1 VALALNDI
9 TDAVDAALSGSRR
22 ELAKLLTSIENGAE
36 PEFEKEAW
44 TLGVTGPPGVGKST
58 LIGRLIETW
67 VARGERVAVLA
78 VDPSSPLSGGSL
90 LADRIRMPQADS
102 GDSVFVRSLASGKF
116 PGGLIPQIGIMCKAL
131 SACGW
136 TRVIIE
142 TVGSGQSEIRVVAFA
157 ERILLVDGPDRG
169 DIIQAEKA
177 GILEIADSIAI
188 NKSDLPGSENA
199 AKAVQSSLDFGKG
212 DSREVH
218 LVSAM
223 NNHGIEDLIT
233 EIEELEPNSRRAN
246 LRNRERLAVSW
257 ESLIFSNSEIESVLK
272 KMGDGSLT
280 VNDAIRHMVSS
291 IDLGGTG
298 DGRN

>member
-1 VALALNDI
+1 VALALSDI
-9 TDAVDAALSGSRR
+9 TDAVDAALSGNRR

-36 PEFEKEAW
+36 PEFETEAW

-102 GDSVFVRSLASGKF
+102 WDSVFVRSLASGKF
-116 PGGLIPQIGIMCKAL
+116 PGGLIPQIGTMCQAL

-142 TVGSGQSEIRVVAFA
+142 TVGAGQSEIRVVAFA

-199 AKAVQSSLDFGKG
+199 AKAVRSSLDLSEE
-212 DSREVH
+212 DRREVH
-218 LVSAM
+218 LVSAL
-223 NNHGIEDLIT
+223 NNHGIEALISD
-233 EIEELEPNSRRAN
+233 IEALEPNSRRAN

-272 KMGDGSLT
+272 KMGNGSIT
-280 VNDAIRHMVSS
+280 VSDAIRHMGSS
-291 IDLGGTG
+291 IDFGGTG
-298 DGRN
+298 DGSD